1 MLPLSPAEWSW
12 VGVGLSEGGMYG
24 ADIALASHDD
34 ARSLWLAG
42 DYFAA
47 ANGFPQ
53 LDVQQVGGRARGF
66 PVVWG
71 LPAREQHWRKNW
83 VVG

>member
-1 MLPLSPAEWSW
+1 
-12 VGVGLSEGGMYG
+12 MYG

-53 LDVQQVGGRARGF
+53 LDVQQVGGRALGIP
-66 PVVWG
+66 PVWV
-71 LPAREQHWRKNW
+71 LPAGGQQ
-83 VVG
+83 